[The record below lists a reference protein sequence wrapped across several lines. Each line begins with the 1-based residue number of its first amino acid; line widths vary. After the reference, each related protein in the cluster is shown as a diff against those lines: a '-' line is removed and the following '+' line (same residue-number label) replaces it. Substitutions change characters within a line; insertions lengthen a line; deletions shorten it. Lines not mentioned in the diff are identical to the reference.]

1 MSTVRVRPLR
11 DRILVQ
17 FDPSEDL
24 EREIVP
30 GVLAPAKA
38 VDDVHQW
45 GTVLAV
51 GSGRVNKKG
60 HRVPPQVKPGDRVLY
75 IRYLK
80 NTHTG
85 EALRSASCIGHDQF
99 LIHEGDILAIDEGEE
114 GAP

>member
-1 MSTVRVRPLR
+1 M
-11 DRILVQ
+11 
-17 FDPSEDL
+17 
-24 EREIVP
+24 
-30 GVLAPAKA
+30 PAKA

-51 GSGRVNKKG
+51 GGGRVTKKG
-60 HRVPPQVKPGDRVLY
+60 VDVPPQVKPGDRVLY

-85 EALRSASCIGHDQF
+85 GALRAASCIGPDQF
-99 LIHEGDILAIDEGEE
+99 MIHEDDILAVDESEK